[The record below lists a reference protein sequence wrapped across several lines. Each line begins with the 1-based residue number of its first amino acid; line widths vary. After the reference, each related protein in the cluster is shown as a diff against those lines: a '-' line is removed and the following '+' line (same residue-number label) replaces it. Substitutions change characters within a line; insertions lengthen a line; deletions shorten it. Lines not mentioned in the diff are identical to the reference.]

1 MLLYSIGIVLNFLNL
16 IALLKHNS
24 LNITRA
30 YAQFVELRQFAQEQK
45 VLALCDSKNVA
56 PTKAVIDAG
65 LPKSSWSY
73 WKKKYEQGEDP
84 KPSSDNASR
93 LAQYFAVT
101 VDYLLTGEQ
110 KENPSKQP
118 QSEVD
123 AAVERI
129 RKKLE
134 SMPTA
139 QREALMN
146 LIEKM

>member
-1 MLLYSIGIVLNFLNL
+1 MSDLYSNIHALCEKEGIKDGTLCANIGIRRSFLSELKAGRTKSLSAEVLSK
-16 IALLKHNS
+16 IA
-24 LNITRA
+24 A
-30 YAQFVELRQFAQEQK
+30 YF
-45 VLALCDSKNVA
+45 NV
-56 PTKAVIDAG
+56 
-65 LPKSSWSY
+65 S
-73 WKKKYEQGEDP
+73 
-84 KPSSDNASR
+84 
-93 LAQYFAVT
+93 

-123 AAVERI
+123 AALERI

>member
-1 MLLYSIGIVLNFLNL
+1 MFFDNF
-16 IALLKHNS
+16 
-24 LNITRA
+24 
-30 YAQFVELRQFAQEQK
+30 
-45 VLALCDSKNVA
+45 LALCDSKNVA

-93 LAQYFAVT
+93 LAQYFGVT

-110 KENPSKQP
+110 KEKPPQQP

-123 AAVERI
+123 ADIKWIEQKLVEMS
-129 RKKLE
+129 KEK
-134 SMPTA
+134 
-139 QREALMN
+139 REALMK
-146 LIEKM
+146 LIRTM

>member
-1 MLLYSIGIVLNFLNL
+1 MSDLYSNIHALCEKEGIKDGTLCANIGIRRSFLSELKSGRTKSLSAEVLSK
-16 IALLKHNS
+16 IA
-24 LNITRA
+24 A
-30 YAQFVELRQFAQEQK
+30 YF
-45 VLALCDSKNVA
+45 NV
-56 PTKAVIDAG
+56 
-65 LPKSSWSY
+65 S
-73 WKKKYEQGEDP
+73 
-84 KPSSDNASR
+84 
-93 LAQYFAVT
+93 
-101 VDYLLTGEQ
+101 VDYLLNGEQ
-110 KENPSKQP
+110 KENPHQQP

>member
-1 MLLYSIGIVLNFLNL
+1 MQGLFKRSRNFSNPYNARTGIMANLYENIEKLCKQRGVNVTTMCKESGASRGSLTD
-16 IALLKHNS
+16 LKNGRKQT
-24 LNITRA
+24 L
-30 YAQFVELRQFAQEQK
+30 
-45 VLALCDSKNVA
+45 
-56 PTKAVIDAG
+56 
-65 LPKSSWSY
+65 
-73 WKKKYEQGEDP
+73 KYETLD
-84 KPSSDNASR
+84 KIAS
-93 LAQYFAVT
+93 YFET
-101 VDYLLTGEQ
+101 SVDALVSGEQ
-110 KENPSKQP
+110 KENPPQQP

>member
-1 MLLYSIGIVLNFLNL
+1 MSDLYSNIHALCEKEGIKDGTLCANIGIRRSFLSELKAGRTKSLSAEVLSK
-16 IALLKHNS
+16 IA
-24 LNITRA
+24 A
-30 YAQFVELRQFAQEQK
+30 YF
-45 VLALCDSKNVA
+45 NV
-56 PTKAVIDAG
+56 
-65 LPKSSWSY
+65 S
-73 WKKKYEQGEDP
+73 
-84 KPSSDNASR
+84 
-93 LAQYFAVT
+93 

-118 QSEVD
+118 QSEAD